1 MTMWNVDENAV
12 DADFQVGTHSF
23 SHSVSVL
30 SFDLCIR
37 EALKNFLDALASL
50 DLKLGV
56 SD

>member
-37 EALKNFLDALASL
+37 EALKNFFLGIIPKPLDPQAL
-50 DLKLGV
+50 
-56 SD
+56 